1 MATIPEIPP
10 LALCKDC
17 RHMKP
22 GDLPQEPLCMS
33 PQRGTVRSLV
43 TGLVTPALIFCT
55 THRTI
60 KPDEARRT
68 GACGIEGRFFEPKED
83 PKHG

>member
-10 LALCKDC
+10 LPLCKDC

-22 GDLPQEPLCMS
+22 GDLPQEPFCTS
-33 PQRGTVRSLV
+33 PKRGKIRSLV
-43 TGLVTPALIFCT
+43 TGLDTPRLVFCT
-55 THRTI
+55 THRSLTEE
-60 KPDEARRT
+60 DAEQL
-68 GACGIEGRFFEPKED
+68 GGCGRQGRFFELKED